1 MSSAPLGDANLLAA
15 AVKRDPEIDC
25 GVLFQYCDL
34 REIYG
39 PLEYLNVALQYDDL
53 PYRKWSS
60 PLDFNEIGIDG
71 LTPHEACALQLGWEL
86 AGGNTTRDRGDMS
99 VAELIE
105 LGESETE
112 DRELVVW
119 RRGFMAS
126 YEGEIDTAK
135 YSKDQILTIL
145 FP

>member
-39 PLEYLNVALQYDDL
+39 PLEYFNVALQYDDL

-71 LTPHEACALQLGWEL
+71 LTSHEACALQLGWEL

-119 RRGFMAS
+119 RWGFMAS

>member
-71 LTPHEACALQLGWEL
+71 LTPHEACASSS
-86 AGGNTTRDRGDMS
+86 AGN
-99 VAELIE
+99 
-105 LGESETE
+105 
-112 DRELVVW
+112 W
-119 RRGFMAS
+119 RAGTPRA
-126 YEGEIDTAK
+126 TAAICP
-135 YSKDQILTIL
+135 SRNS
-145 FP
+145 